1 MSQTAWRKLRDHLM
15 RSKLVSS
22 LAVSFMVLAVAPA
35 WAASP
40 AAAAAGPARAASPAA
55 AAVVPTVVSIEWHD
69 GNADQIN
76 VLPILDDPAR
86 PMHATFLVNT
96 GPILAQDPAKLTV
109 AQVKAIFSDGNEV
122 GGHTVDHVNVQPLPV
137 AEARNQ
143 ICTDRNNLLDMNVQP
158 TTFAYPFASFDSG
171 SEDAAH
177 YCNYNDASATAGLT
191 LKGPVANTVP
201 PADPY
206 AVRTVPSVKKSTKLA
221 TLEQYVF
228 NAEASAQA
236 QGSAWIVFV
245 FHHLCDVHVRCGP
258 YVISPAKFGAFLDFL
273 HSQAANGVVVKT
285 MAEVAGGTVKGK
297 CDPVSGT
304 GCDTTPR

>member
-1 MSQTAWRKLRDHLM
+1 MRHTSWRKLRGC
-15 RSKLVSS
+15 LVRCRLAFS
-22 LAVSFMVLAVAPA
+22 LAALAVMAVLPA
-35 WAASP
+35 WAAP
-40 AAAAAGPARAASPAA
+40 AAPAA
-55 AAVVPTVVSIEWHD
+55 AAVPTVVTIEWHD

-96 GPILAQDPAKLTV
+96 GPILAGDPAKLTV
-109 AQVKAIFSDGNEV
+109 AQVQAIFTDGNEI
-122 GGHTVDHVNVQPLPV
+122 GGHTLGHVNVQPLP
-137 AEARNQ
+137 AADARHQ
-143 ICTDRNNLLDMNVQP
+143 ICTDRNNLLEMGVLP
-158 TTFAYPFASFDSG
+158 ATFAYPFASFDSG

-191 LKGPVANTVP
+191 LKGPAANTIP

-206 AVRTVPSVKKSTKLA
+206 AIRTIPAVKKSTKLT
-221 TLEQYVF
+221 TLQQYVF

-236 QGSAWIVFV
+236 QGSAWIIFV
-245 FHHLCDVHVRCGP
+245 FHHLCDEHTQCGP

-285 MAEVAGGTVKGK
+285 MAGVTGGTVKGK
-297 CDPVSGT
+297 CDPASGT

>member
-1 MSQTAWRKLRDHLM
+1 MNETAWRKLRDYLV
-15 RSKLVSS
+15 RLKLASS
-22 LAVSFMVLAVAPA
+22 LGAVILLAATSIWAVSP
-35 WAASP
+35 SP
-40 AAAAAGPARAASPAA
+40 A
-55 AAVVPTVVSIEWHD
+55 AAVVPTVVTIEWHD

-76 VLPILDDPAR
+76 VLPILDDPSR

-96 GPILAQDPAKLTV
+96 GPILAHNPAKLSV
-109 AQVKAIFSDGNEV
+109 AQVQAIFNDGNEI
-122 GGHTVDHVNVQPLPV
+122 GGHTIDHVNVQPLST
-137 AEARNQ
+137 ADARHQ

-171 SEDAAH
+171 SEDVAH

-191 LKGPVANTVP
+191 LKGPVANSIP

-206 AVRTVPSVKKSTKLA
+206 AIRTVPAVKKSTKLK
-221 TLEQYVF
+221 TLEQFVF

-236 QGSAWIVFV
+236 HGSAWVIFV
-245 FHHLCDVHVRCGP
+245 FHHLCDAHAQCGP

-273 HSQAANGVVVKT
+273 HNQAANGVVVKT
-285 MAEVAGGTVKGK
+285 MAGVTDGAVKGK
-297 CDPVSGT
+297 CDPVSGA